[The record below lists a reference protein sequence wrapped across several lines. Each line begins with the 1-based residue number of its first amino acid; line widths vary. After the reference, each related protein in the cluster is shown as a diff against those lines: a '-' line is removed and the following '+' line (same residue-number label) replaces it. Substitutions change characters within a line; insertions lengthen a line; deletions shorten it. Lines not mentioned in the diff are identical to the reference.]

1 MDFSF
6 TNRASILNKRFW
18 MFEDKT
24 ELLILIQIVNK
35 QNKKSQHVRLNR
47 RSDDHVEKLTRV
59 GCILSRRKWTNPRS
73 TKETTYKHSHNL
85 ILIFIHCVKCPF
97 NILFCLSLW
106 TLSTKWVVLKERRWS
121 CRKINKSGVHIVSQK
136 TDDNVIQLH

>member
-1 MDFSF
+1 
-6 TNRASILNKRFW
+6 

-73 TKETTYKHSHNL
+73 NKETTYKPSQN
-85 ILIFIHCVKCPF
+85 LIFI
-97 NILFCLSLW
+97 
-106 TLSTKWVVLKERRWS
+106 LSTVW
-121 CRKINKSGVHIVSQK
+121 
-136 TDDNVIQLH
+136 NVYLIFYSVCPCEHWAQNE